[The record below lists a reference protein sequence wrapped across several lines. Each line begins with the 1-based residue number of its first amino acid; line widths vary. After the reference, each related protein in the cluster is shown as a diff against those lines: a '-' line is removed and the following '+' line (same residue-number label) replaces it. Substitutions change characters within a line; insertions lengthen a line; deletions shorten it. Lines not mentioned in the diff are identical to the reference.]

1 MHLGLFININI
12 IIIVSMSV
20 SSQVRAVIR
29 LVEHL
34 CPRLGPAGLSV
45 LYEHLRELPLQYEE
59 MHVEL
64 IRNFAEAAGTWATR
78 ASSTAGGGVVAS
90 LAGECLGV
98 FFHQVFHR
106 NSVHAFLCL

>member
-1 MHLGLFININI
+1 M
-12 IIIVSMSV
+12 
-20 SSQVRAVIR
+20 IR

-64 IRNFAEAAGTWATR
+64 IRTFAEAAGTWATR
-78 ASSTAGGGVVAS
+78 ASSAGGGGAVES
-90 LAGECLGV
+90 LAGEWGKTLRLACIARWLSSNLIDRCLRV
-98 FFHQVFHR
+98 FASCVEIEI
-106 NSVHAFLCL
+106 A